1 MSAGESADDLPQLP
15 WKAEDGPVFKEP
27 WEATAFAMAVRLSE
41 AGKFTW
47 SEWVDYLS
55 AEIAAAK
62 RRGDPDLG
70 DRYYE
75 HWLNALE
82 KLVID
87 KGLGSEAEL
96 ASLKHDWTEA
106 TVHTPHGQPIELKKR
121 TPAGR

>member
-1 MSAGESADDLPQLP
+1 MSAAPPADDLPKLP
-15 WKAEDGPVFKEP
+15 WEADDGPVFNEP
-27 WEATAFAMAVRLSE
+27 WEASAFAMAVRLSE

-62 RRGDPDLG
+62 RSGDPDLG

-75 HWLNALE
+75 YWLSALE
-82 KLVID
+82 KLVVA

-96 ASLKHDWTEA
+96 ARLKDDWTEA
-106 TVHTPHGQPIELKKR
+106 TVHTPHGQPIELKRR
-121 TPAGR
+121 TPAD

>member
-62 RRGDPDLG
+62 QRGDPDLG

-96 ASLKHDWTEA
+96 ASLKDDWTEA
-106 TVHTPHGQPIELKKR
+106 TLHTPHGQPIELKKR